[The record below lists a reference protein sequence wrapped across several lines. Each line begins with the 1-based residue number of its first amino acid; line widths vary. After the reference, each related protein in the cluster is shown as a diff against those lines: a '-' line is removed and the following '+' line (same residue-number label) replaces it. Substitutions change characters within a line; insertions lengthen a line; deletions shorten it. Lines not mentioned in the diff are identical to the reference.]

1 MIRDVAQNILSF
13 LKSNATKEGH
23 TYWLFKGKDDDI
35 VKLYDLTSL
44 CDGEAAATTSTETG
58 TKQSSFKESP
68 FKTAV
73 AMLLYKV
80 ARNVLHGGGGDSA
93 AGGTAQKLLINCLK
107 LLDKVCV
114 YSVLFFKQNL
124 CLFVIGN
131 RYCVC
136 VSCFT
141 GKVPTHSHFSQLYVE
156 RHLLP

>member
-44 CDGEAAATTSTETG
+44 CDGEAAAASTETG
-58 TKQSSFKESP
+58 AKQSSFKESP

-93 AGGTAQKLLINCLK
+93 AGGTAQKLLVNCLK
-107 LLDKVCV
+107 LLDKVRAV
-114 YSVLFFKQNL
+114 
-124 CLFVIGN
+124 
-131 RYCVC
+131 
-136 VSCFT
+136 
-141 GKVPTHSHFSQLYVE
+141 
-156 RHLLP
+156 